1 LKNDQLWLSVHFY
14 TKLPATLFKA
24 AQTMETLEY
33 LADGGLLIVG
43 WHHDRQDGQAQHDFR
58 WSGLITSIVV
68 VR

>member
-1 LKNDQLWLSVHFY
+1 VHFY